1 MYIAGKSFDKER
13 KNMPPKAKFSRED
26 IIESA
31 FNIAAVEGLDAIS
44 ARKVAGA
51 LGCSVAPIY
60 VNFETIDA
68 LTGAVVQRIQSLSA
82 RILARTE
89 GRDLF
94 EKIGRASLAF
104 ARDYPVFF
112 RDLVLRPNPYLEP
125 FEKVHERMADALGE
139 DREMGRLSFEDRRRL
154 FLKMQIF
161 QTGLQAMIANGL
173 SPSWLAQEEA
183 EELLLETGKE
193 LLEARLK
200 NIH

>member
-1 MYIAGKSFDKER
+1 
-13 KNMPPKAKFSRED
+13 MPPKAKFSRNE
-26 IIESA
+26 IVEAA

-68 LTGAVVQRIQSLSA
+68 LTGAVVQRIRTLSA
-82 RILARTE
+82 QILAHTE
-89 GRDLF
+89 GRNLF
-94 EKIGRASLAF
+94 EKIGRASLTF
-104 ARDYPVFF
+104 ARDYPVLF

-125 FEKVHERMADALGE
+125 FEKVHQSMADALGE
-139 DREMGRLSFEDRRRL
+139 ESEMGRLSFEERRRL

-173 SPSWLAQEEA
+173 SPSWLAPEEA
-183 EELLLETGKE
+183 EELLMETGQE

-200 NIH
+200 KTD